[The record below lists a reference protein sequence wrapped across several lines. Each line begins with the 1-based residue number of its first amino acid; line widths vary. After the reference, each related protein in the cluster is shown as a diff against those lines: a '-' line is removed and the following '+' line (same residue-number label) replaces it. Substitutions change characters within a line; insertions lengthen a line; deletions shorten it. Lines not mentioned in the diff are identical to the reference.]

1 MAGKIKAKFHH
12 FILPE
17 GKVSCIGRH
26 DCFSGVAL
34 SEGHTCTCRQQLS
47 ETGLKHINVNVSS
60 FVSGKSGFHYG
71 FLVSPCILICDMME
85 A

>member
-1 MAGKIKAKFHH
+1 MARKIEAKFHH

-17 GKVSCIGRH
+17 GKHSCISRH
-26 DCFSGVAL
+26 VCFSDVRLG
-34 SEGHTCTCRQQLS
+34 EGHTCTGTQQLS
-47 ETGLKHINVNVSS
+47 ETELKHINVSVSS